1 MNETSNAVTQPEI
14 QSQTPPQVPN
24 QVQDMTEAE
33 MDQYRLH
40 RRFDRMGRLIGDD
53 RMKKLMNSHVM
64 IIGLGGVGSWAAE
77 CIARSGVGEISIV
90 DFDEICVTNFNRQLH
105 ALQGLV
111 GSQKAEVVADRL
123 RKINPQA
130 KINVHAKFYNFET
143 AEEIFAQRPDYVID
157 AIDHITSKTH
167 LLNLCRERKI
177 PIVSSAGSGGRMD
190 PLKIK
195 VRDLSQ
201 TENDPLARAV
211 RKILRDKYGFPEK
224 GPWGIQT
231 VYSDETPT
239 WPVELKYDN
248 GKGFRCVCPGNDNP
262 YFNCDSRNL
271 ILGNASFVTGTF
283 GNVAASIVVRDL
295 VGPME
300 TAQSPASES

>member
-1 MNETSNAVTQPEI
+1 MSETIQAPTQEI
-14 QSQTPPQVPN
+14 QE
-24 QVQDMTEAE
+24 MTEAE
-33 MDQYRLH
+33 LDQYRLH
-40 RRFDRMGRLIGDD
+40 RRFDRMGRLIGDE
-53 RMKKLMNSHVM
+53 RMKTLMNSHVM

-77 CIARSGVGEISIV
+77 CIARSGVGEITIV

-167 LLNLCRERKI
+167 LLNLCRERRI

-231 VYSDETPT
+231 VFSDETPM
-239 WPVELKYDN
+239 WPEELKYDN
-248 GKGFRCVCPGNDNP
+248 GKGFRCVCPQNDNP
-262 YFNCDSRNL
+262 YFNCDNRNL

-283 GNVAASIVVRDL
+283 GNVAASLVVREL
-295 VGPME
+295 I
-300 TAQSPASES
+300 AQASAGE